1 MWRRKAQQSGESFP
15 ILQGA
20 ASISAT
26 AASTSMTPDPD
37 EGPRQGQTQPG
48 RYKGFEGP
56 LQHVPIS
63 HQSVHRQ
70 TQAGGDKRCIYQK
83 VLGSAGQAVEPID
96 GPGRHEI
103 QWVQTPQQLRV
114 GVCCPRVNVRCP

>member
-1 MWRRKAQQSGESFP
+1 VWRRKAQQSGESFP

-48 RYKGFEGP
+48 RYKGFEG
-56 LQHVPIS
+56 
-63 HQSVHRQ
+63 
-70 TQAGGDKRCIYQK
+70 CIYQK